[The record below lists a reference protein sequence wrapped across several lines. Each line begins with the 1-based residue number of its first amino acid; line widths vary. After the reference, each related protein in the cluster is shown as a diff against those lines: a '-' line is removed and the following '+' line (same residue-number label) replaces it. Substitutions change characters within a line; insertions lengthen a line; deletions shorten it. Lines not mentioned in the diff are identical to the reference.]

1 MKKVKMRTLEETS
14 YLAQLIKD
22 KMKLEFESNKIS
34 IRYTC
39 LETLLLVVREADDKN
54 NENIYYDNYD
64 NKRLIIIR
72 QIQSMMKYGSDF
84 SHEGVANKLRGLA
97 ERYKDDEGNYIVSV
111 LTTNDLNSAKIKDVS
126 ELMFAMSQGR

>member
-14 YLAQLIKD
+14 YLAQGIKD

>member
-1 MKKVKMRTLEETS
+1 
-14 YLAQLIKD
+14 
-22 KMKLEFESNKIS
+22 MKLEFESNKIS

-72 QIQSMMKYGSDF
+72 QIQSMMKCGSDF
-84 SHEGVANKLRGLA
+84 THEGVCNKLRGLA

>member
-1 MKKVKMRTLEETS
+1 MKKHKIRMLKETS
-14 YLAQLIKD
+14 WLAQSIKD
-22 KMKLEFESNKIS
+22 RIDVELEKNGNSS
-34 IRYTC
+34 RYFC
-39 LETLLLVVREADDKN
+39 LQTLLFVVREADDKT

-72 QIQSMMKYGSDF
+72 QIQSMMKCGSDF
-84 SHEGVANKLRGLA
+84 THEGVCNKLRGLA